1 LSLTITFSS
10 SSFFLSL
17 LSLFPLSGGYTKT
30 QQLQGMRATRVFK
43 PPCSVLTRY
52 SYDSGPNRNN
62 EACALIYF
70 VPSEPGV
77 SMIFAKFFTKRKNME
92 NDSGEGE
99 ARDAWRED
107 AGGAAGSSKKKEKA
121 PAFSRPMRGGSLFSR
136 LLSSLIS
143 KVLDSSVA
151 HVLGQSLADQ
161 DVLIMHGIYKRMMAL
176 AAASS
181 SSSNSGFSGSSS
193 SSSSLGETS
202 SSSSSSA
209 SSSSSRW
216 KSSYWLATQADT
228 GVRAF
233 HDWVE
238 RHGGGGPWGRD
249 LGAGLLSSSSSS
261 SLKPLPK
268 EELLDHWER
277 HTKHCSTCLAALK
290 RLRKVQKIVAVVGAI
305 VGAAAAAAGVVAAAL
320 VVSSSS
326 SSSSSSGSV
335 AAASVSSASPELLT
349 LASLAQVGLP
359 CAVSAL
365 LLALTWTSLSAWE
378 RRFYRADK
386 LADEK

>member
-1 LSLTITFSS
+1 
-10 SSFFLSL
+10 
-17 LSLFPLSGGYTKT
+17 
-30 QQLQGMRATRVFK
+30 MRATRVFS
-43 PPCSVLTRY
+43 PPCSVITRY
-52 SYDSGPNRNN
+52 SYQSGPNKNN

-70 VPSEPGV
+70 VPSQPGV
-77 SMIFAKFFTKRKNME
+77 SMIFAKFFTKRKKSDAGE
-92 NDSGEGE
+92 EGE
-99 ARDAWRED
+99 VRDAWRED
-107 AGGAAGSSKKKEKA
+107 SSSSSKKKKKT
-121 PAFSRPMRGGSLFSR
+121 PAFLRPKRGGSLFSR

-143 KVLDSSVA
+143 KVLDSSLA

-176 AAASS
+176 AAANGSS
-181 SSSNSGFSGSSS
+181 SASNSNSGFSSSSTSPSSS
-193 SSSSLGETS
+193 SSSSPLGETS
-202 SSSSSSA
+202 SSSSS

-238 RHGGGGPWGRD
+238 RHGGGGPWGTD
-249 LGAGLLSSSSSS
+249 LGAGLSSSA

-268 EELLDHWER
+268 EELLNHWER
-277 HTKHCSTCLAALK
+277 HTKHCSTCLAALE
-290 RLRKVQKIVAVVGAI
+290 RLRKVQRVVAVVGVV

-326 SSSSSSGSV
+326 SSSSGSV
-335 AAASVSSASPELLT
+335 AAAAASVSSPQLLT

-359 CAVSAL
+359 CAVTAL